1 MRQKLCFLCKEDH
14 STLYRIK
21 YSVHEDWA
29 FTCKKCLT
37 ELKNGN
43 PHYRYGGTWK
53 R

>member
-21 YSVHEDWA
+21 YSVHEDWVFA
-29 FTCKKCLT
+29 CKKCLT